1 MTLAQAW
8 CRWNG
13 QRGTEKQY
21 LRVMRILTA
30 ANLEWML
37 AERGVVIPGAVDVAI
52 VPVPDQPT
60 GPVVDVALE
69 RPPVRQPDVANPAQ
83 AAKWYGA
90 NCPSWRKGGAQ

>member
-21 LRVMRILTA
+21 LRVMRQLTA
-30 ANLEWML
+30 AQLERML
-37 AERGVVIPGAVDVAI
+37 TERGVPVVDVAI
-52 VPVPDQPT
+52 VPVPDQPA

-69 RPPVRQPDVANPAQ
+69 RQPVRQPDVANPAQ